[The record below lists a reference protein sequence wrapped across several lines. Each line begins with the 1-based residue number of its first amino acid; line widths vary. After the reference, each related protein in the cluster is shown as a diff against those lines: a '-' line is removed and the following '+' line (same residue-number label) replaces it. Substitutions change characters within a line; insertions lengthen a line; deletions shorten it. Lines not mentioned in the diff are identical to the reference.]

1 MYVRV
6 AIREWLLLILP
17 RGIQFVL
24 ATFGLHPETLPNAR
38 SSSNSAATLEADA
51 SKKIS
56 VSSAKRL
63 SKMST
68 PETFRPLIPLLLLIL
83 TVNVWATIRK
93 RIGESK

>member
-56 VSSAKRL
+56 VSSLHREDNIL
-63 SKMST
+63 GLW
-68 PETFRPLIPLLLLIL
+68 PFRRF
-83 TVNVWATIRK
+83 AA
-93 RIGESK
+93 G